1 MDLGLEHI
9 VSAKTERFEMGVD
22 YIDSFI
28 EFQNS
33 CESFGEFLNYG
44 KNLIVAFENV
54 SDIKQVIRK
63 YGVTESLI
71 SLVGSNFI
79 SMEDESSAF
88 HQDPNDPDSPNYNDE
103 NDPKKE
109 DAEKVKSGVGETI
122 SNLWKKI
129 VAWFKDLFE
138 KFMNW
143 INHYTVMYK
152 KAYSNIKNV
161 KDPGKEFTYKGVDG
175 KDKTVAVGSFSSE
188 RSKIESDLKDAWA
201 DASKGRKDLESKKSA
216 FAESKKNLSEDEVK
230 AKKEEIANLRKELN
244 GVYSLG
250 RQQIALVSAF
260 CAAANKAGKGGEAK
274 EEKPAEGEEK
284 K

>member
-54 SDIKQVIRK
+54 SDICTVIKK
-63 YGVTESLI
+63 YGVTESLV

-79 SMEDESSAF
+79 SMEDNSPRPQDAEDDDPGDTGFSA
-88 HQDPNDPDSPNYNDE
+88 Q
-103 NDPKKE
+103 KKE
-109 DAEKVKSGVGETI
+109 DAEKVGSGASEAKE
-122 SNLWKKI
+122 SLWKKI
-129 VAWFKDLFE
+129 VAWFKNLFE
-138 KFMNW
+138 RFMNW
-143 INHYTVMYK
+143 FNSFTTMFD
-152 KAYSNIKNV
+152 KARRNIKML
-161 KDPGKEFTYKGVDG
+161 KDPEKEFKYKNVDG
-175 KDKTVAVGSFSSE
+175 NEKTVAAGKFSEERNKIDKELFEIKKTCDGLKKQIEDKKKEYSE
-188 RSKIESDLKDAWA
+188 YK
-201 DASKGRKDLESKKSA
+201 KDLTDEELKLKRDRI
-216 FAESKKNLSEDEVK
+216 AE
-230 AKKEEIANLRKELN
+230 LRKELN
-244 GVYSLG
+244 QTYGLA
-250 RQQIALVSAF
+250 RQQIALASAF